1 VGNRRQREPHGKRRR
16 APSFEGRYI
25 WHSAADDRQLAD
37 ACVDV
42 QAGRYLSARDVLR
55 DARGDL
61 GLRAH
66 RSLVLA
72 SEAWDSD
79 LAERWVGEEPDPE
92 SSLLW
97 ARVAVL
103 RAMRAADNGDDR
115 ANALARI
122 ALAACRQ
129 ASDHAPHD
137 PTPWVAQLALARF
150 LRARDPA
157 PQGLLTAP
165 TGPWRLFSHILR
177 LDPWHR
183 EAHHRFLSLFFPRH
197 GGKSSEVWD
206 VAAFLSQRAPEGS
219 PLTLLPLVALVE
231 NYDPSA
237 PLAYKAWEQP
247 PWSTTAISVYHKW
260 LPNVSDQRFTPVVD
274 LSYLAHALVM
284 AHKEFEARA
293 AFMLMGPYASR
304 MPWSA
309 FGAPEEQ
316 LTKARE
322 SCGLT
327 VPGGS

>member
-1 VGNRRQREPHGKRRR
+1 MSSRRQREPRKKPRNQ
-16 APSFEGRYI
+16 SFEGRYI

-42 QAGRYLSARDVLR
+42 QAGRYLSASEALR
-55 DARGDL
+55 SAADDF

-79 LAERWVGEEPDPE
+79 LTERWVAEEPCAE
-92 SSLLW
+92 SALLW

-103 RAMRAADNGDDR
+103 RAVRAAETGDDR
-115 ANALARI
+115 ATALSRI
-122 ALAACRQ
+122 ALSACQQAA
-129 ASDHAPHD
+129 DHAPQD
-137 PTPWVAQLALARF
+137 PTPWVAQLSLSRF
-150 LRARDPA
+150 HRSFDPA

-165 TGPWRLFSHILR
+165 SGPWRLLSHILR
-177 LDPWHR
+177 LDPWNR
-183 EAHHRFLSLFFPRH
+183 EAHHRFLSIYFPRN
-197 GGKSSEVWD
+197 GGKASEVWD
-206 VAAFLSQRAPEGS
+206 VAAFLSQRAPSGS
-219 PLTLLPLVALVE
+219 PLSLLPLVALVE
-231 NYDPSA
+231 NYNPSA
-237 PLAYKAWEQP
+237 PLAYKMWEQP
-247 PWSTTAISVYHKW
+247 PWSTAALSIYHKW
-260 LPNVSDQRFTPVVD
+260 LPHVPGYRFTPVVD

-284 AHKEFEARA
+284 ARKEFEARA

-322 SCGLT
+322 TCGLT